1 MQDMVVIE
9 DSTIVSMVNDS
20 RFNQTIPCL
29 INQSGSVIPAP
40 TGCGSC
46 ARKRA
51 EASRQAIRRVKECL
65 AGMSPEKKTE
75 LKQLLNAQNVKVVF
89 ANATGQVTTVTF

>member
-1 MQDMVVIE
+1 MTEMVVIE

-51 EASRQAIRRVKECL
+51 EASRQAIRRVKECI
-65 AGMSPEKKTE
+65 AGMSTEKKTE
-75 LKQLLNAQNVKVVF
+75 LKQLLNAQKLKVVF
-89 ANATGQVTTVTF
+89 ATSTGQVSIVTF